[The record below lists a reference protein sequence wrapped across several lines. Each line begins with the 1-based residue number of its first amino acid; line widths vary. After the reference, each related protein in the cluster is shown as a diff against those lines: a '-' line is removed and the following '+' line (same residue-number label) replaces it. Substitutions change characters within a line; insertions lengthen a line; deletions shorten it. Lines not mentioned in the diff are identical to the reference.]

1 MTSIV
6 YQDRVRG
13 LMYIYQPKYP
23 VQRSM
28 FEQKKS
34 ERIIAALNE
43 LKHVSNIN
51 IFLHK
56 KGKLRKI
63 AEHTM

>member
-6 YQDRVRG
+6 YQDRASGSMFV
-13 LMYIYQPKYP
+13 YQPKYP

-43 LKHVSNIN
+43 LKHIGNIN
-51 IFLHK
+51 VFLYK

-63 AEHTM
+63 AEHKI

>member
-6 YQDRVRG
+6 
-13 LMYIYQPKYP
+13 YQPKYP

-63 AEHTM
+63 AEHTI